1 MRELIKKILKES
13 GDWNWVKD
21 VEASIPF
28 KDVVLGNK
36 YGIHFVNPK
45 GFIWHTEQCGVA
57 NANDLVYQTSYVRA
71 SQYDRLTSPS
81 IYCDDNRSEHYDYSR
96 PCLQLSFYN
105 DLDRVIHPMYWV
117 AEGQEVMIVPY
128 Y

>member
-13 GDWNWVKD
+13 DDWNWVKD

-28 KDVVLGNK
+28 KDVVLGTK

-45 GFIWHTEQCGVA
+45 GFTWNAKQCGVD
-57 NANDLVYQTSYVRA
+57 NADDLYFQTSYVKA
-71 SQYDRLTSPS
+71 WKYDRLTSNS
-81 IYCDDNRSEHYDYSR
+81 IYCDDNRKTHYDYSR
-96 PCLQLSFYN
+96 PALELSFY
-105 DLDRVIHPMYWV
+105 DDHDRLIHATYWV

-128 Y
+128 N